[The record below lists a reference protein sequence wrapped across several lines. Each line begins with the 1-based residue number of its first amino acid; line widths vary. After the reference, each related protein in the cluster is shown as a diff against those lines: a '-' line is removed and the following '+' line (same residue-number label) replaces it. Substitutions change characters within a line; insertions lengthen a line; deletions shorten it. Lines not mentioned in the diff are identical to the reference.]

1 MNLVYLKKDRPHD
14 PPVLRGWIA
23 LQHAS
28 RDRSAHLF
36 RMPWLADEAHEVTLE
51 TAYALADRGRVD
63 ELFISVDP
71 DA

>member
-1 MNLVYLKKDRPHD
+1 MNLVFLTNDRQSD
-14 PPVLRGWIA
+14 PPVLRGWLA

-36 RMPWLADEAHEVTLE
+36 RLPWLADEAHEVTLDV
-51 TAYALADRGRVD
+51 AYALADRGRVD
-63 ELFISVDP
+63 ELFISAPP